1 MTAIWTATCTLRSKK
16 KRRTKPCRF
25 IAQVQTHQT
34 HTASFSMRMV
44 YAALN
49 PMRNGSSSTK
59 HLFQVLWSCF
69 F

>member
-1 MTAIWTATCTLRSKK
+1 
-16 KRRTKPCRF
+16 
-25 IAQVQTHQT
+25 
-34 HTASFSMRMV
+34 MRMV